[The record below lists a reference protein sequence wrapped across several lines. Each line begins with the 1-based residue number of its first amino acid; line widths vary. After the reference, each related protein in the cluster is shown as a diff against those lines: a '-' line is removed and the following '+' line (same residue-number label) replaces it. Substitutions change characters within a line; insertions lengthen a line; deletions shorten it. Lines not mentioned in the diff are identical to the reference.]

1 MPPICLRRSLT
12 HTLTHALV
20 AGVAPTPRPLIP
32 VSAQALRSA
41 RSEHRVRDAL
51 GMLKK
56 KGGVSPAGPP
66 AHQPPM
72 ELQQGTCIL
81 LKPQAID
88 DLAIEGLD
96 PAALSIRPKE
106 GDQGQSELM
115 FQVIGV
121 DHSGDRCWLRRWPLA
136 RHGSPV
142 FEISLHQL
150 EARRHHRPAAGVRGG
165 GEA

>member
-1 MPPICLRRSLT
+1 M
-12 HTLTHALV
+12 
-20 AGVAPTPRPLIP
+20 
-32 VSAQALRSA
+32 
-41 RSEHRVRDAL
+41 D
-51 GMLKK
+51 
-56 KGGVSPAGPP
+56 
-66 AHQPPM
+66 
-72 ELQQGTCIL
+72 LQQGTCIL
-81 LKPQAID
+81 LEPQAID

-96 PAALSIRPKE
+96 SAAVSIRPAE
-106 GDQGQSELM
+106 GDQGQPELM

-150 EARRHHRPAAGVRGG
+150 EARRQHRPLAPVCG

>member
-1 MPPICLRRSLT
+1 MYT
-12 HTLTHALV
+12 LV
-20 AGVAPTPRPLIP
+20 AGPAQPPPPLIS
-32 VSAQALRSA
+32 VSAQTFRTA
-41 RSEHRVRDAL
+41 RREHPVCDAV

-56 KGGVSPAGPP
+56 YQGSSPAFPP